1 MITKG
6 RVIRTGLFFALAN
19 FLITAAIGAL
29 LRFNDLFPISNLPV
43 RNWIHAHSHT
53 GFLGWVFMAL
63 ATLAFGMLLPKNG
76 RINRRTY
83 RLIIYLQI
91 AVMGMLVTFPF
102 MGYAAPSI
110 IFSTFQMIL
119 SLIFAILFFRNA
131 DKNDLASKFMK
142 AGLVFMLISGLGP
155 LTLGPL
161 VVMDMKGTTLYD
173 TAIYFYLHFQYNG
186 WFTMAVIALLFKM
199 LDEFGIEYSM
209 AKGKLMYKLLILATI
224 LTFALSTL
232 SFGPNRLIYFIGFIG
247 AALQLWAGFILLR
260 ILFVKTKLRNVL
272 LNGWVKWFFGIAL
285 ASWLLKIM
293 LQFLSPLPFVS
304 EFVYFNREAI
314 MTYLHLSFLGFTSCF
329 LIGLLIV
336 KNFLSTTAT
345 ISKVGFSLLLAGVVL
360 MELTIG
366 LKSFPQFLNLTVFKL
381 LNAALFG
388 ESLMLFF
395 GIAILLFFAFIFPN
409 WAIKQKR
416 FSK

>member
-1 MITKG
+1 MISKG

-29 LRFNDLFPISNLPV
+29 LRFNDVFPISTLPA

-53 GFLGWVFMAL
+53 GFLGWAFMAL

-76 RINRRTY
+76 RINRRSY
-83 RLIIYLQI
+83 RLIINLQI
-91 AVMGMLVTFPF
+91 AVLGMLVTFPF

-119 SLIFAILFFRNA
+119 SLIFAVLFFRNVE
-131 DKNDLASKFMK
+131 KNDLASKFMK

-155 LTLGPL
+155 LTLGPI
-161 VVMDMKGTTLYD
+161 VVMDMKGTTIYD
-173 TAIYFYLHFQYNG
+173 MAVYFYLHFQYNG
-186 WFTMAVIALLFKM
+186 WFTMAVFALLFKM
-199 LDEFGIEYSM
+199 LDEFSIEYDL
-209 AKGKLMYKLLILATI
+209 AKGKLIYKLLIIAMI
-224 LTFALSTL
+224 LTIALSAL
-232 SFGPNRLIYFIGFIG
+232 SFEPNRIVYFIGFAG
-247 AALQLWAGFILLR
+247 AVIQLWAGFILLK
-260 ILFVKTKLRNVL
+260 ILFVKTKLTNIL

-293 LQFLSPLPFVS
+293 MQFLSPLPFIS
-304 EFVYFNREAI
+304 EFAYFNREAI

-336 KNFLSTTAT
+336 KNFLSASRI
-345 ISKVGFSLLLAGVVL
+345 ISKVAFGLILVGVVL

-366 LKSFPQFLNLTVFKL
+366 LKSFPQLLNLKMLKTI
-381 LNAALFG
+381 NMALFA

-395 GIAILLFFAFIFPN
+395 GIAILLFYAYIFSN
-409 WAIKQKR
+409 KAIKQSR
-416 FSK
+416 FP

>member
-1 MITKG
+1 MISKG

-19 FLITAAIGAL
+19 FVITAAIGAL
-29 LRFNDLFPISNLPV
+29 LRFNDVFPISTLPT

-53 GFLGWVFMAL
+53 GFLGWVFIAL

-76 RINRRTY
+76 RINRRSY

-119 SLIFAILFFRNA
+119 SLIFAILFFKNA
-131 DKNDLASKFMK
+131 DKNDLASKFMR

-155 LTLGPL
+155 LTLGPV

-173 TAIYFYLHFQYNG
+173 MAIYFYLHFQYNG
-186 WFTMAVIALLFKM
+186 WFTMAVFALLFKM
-199 LDEFGIEYSM
+199 LDGFGIEYSK
-209 AKGKLMYKLLILATI
+209 AKGVLIYKLLIFATM

-232 SFGPNRLIYFIGFIG
+232 SFGPNRLVYFIGFIG
-247 AALQLWAGFILLR
+247 AVLQLWAGFILLR
-260 ILFVKTKLRNVL
+260 ILFVKTKLSIVL
-272 LNGWVKWFFGIAL
+272 FNGWVKWFFGIAL

-293 LQFLSPLPFVS
+293 MQFLSPLPFIS
-304 EFVYFNREAI
+304 EFAYFNREAI

-336 KNFLSTTAT
+336 KNYLSTSGT
-345 ISKVGFSLLLAGVVL
+345 ISKVGFGLILVGVIL
-360 MELTIG
+360 MELTVG
-366 LKSFPQFLNLTVFKL
+366 LRALPQFLNLSMFKL

-395 GIAILLFFAFIFPN
+395 GIAILLFLAFIFPN
-409 WAIKQKR
+409 RAIKQKR
-416 FSK
+416 FS